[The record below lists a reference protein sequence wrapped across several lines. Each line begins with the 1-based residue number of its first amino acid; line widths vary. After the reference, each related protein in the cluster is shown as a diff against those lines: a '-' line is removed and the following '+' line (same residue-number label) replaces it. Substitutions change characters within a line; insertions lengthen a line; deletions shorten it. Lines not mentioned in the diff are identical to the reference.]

1 MPRKLR
7 SSGCLLV
14 IALVGCQASA
24 GGGGARTQN
33 QGVARWSGGFKQS
46 QMAASAVVGPATPN
60 SAAAFGSITVTPVEG
75 APNRARV
82 ELSIS
87 APMANGRQLA
97 WALFTGSCGAP
108 TPPLA
113 GPNEFP
119 LIDVGNNGSGMVRTT
134 MSITL
139 DPHSDHHANIYQSG
153 RVSDVS
159 NVLMCAN
166 LAYSGAR

>member
-1 MPRKLR
+1 
-7 SSGCLLV
+7 
-14 IALVGCQASA
+14 
-24 GGGGARTQN
+24 
-33 QGVARWSGGFKQS
+33 
-46 QMAASAVVGPATPN
+46 MAASAVVGPATPN
-60 SAAAFGSITVTPVEG
+60 SAAAFGSITVTPLEG
-75 APNRARV
+75 GSNRARV

-97 WALFTGSCGAP
+97 WAVFTGSCGAP

-139 DPHSDHHANIYQSG
+139 DTHSDHHANIYLTSH
-153 RVSDVS
+153 VSDVS
-159 NVLMCAN
+159 NVMMCAN
-166 LAYSGAR
+166 LTYSGAR